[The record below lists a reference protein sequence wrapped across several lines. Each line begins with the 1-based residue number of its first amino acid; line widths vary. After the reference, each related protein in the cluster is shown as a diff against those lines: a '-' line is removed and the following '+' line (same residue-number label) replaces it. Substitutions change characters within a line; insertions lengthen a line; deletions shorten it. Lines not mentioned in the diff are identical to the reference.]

1 MRLTKFLVAVA
12 LVIGLTSK
20 LLAQSQPPGTLAWK
34 NGFPAATNAQPGQFF
49 GFVDV
54 QGTFT
59 VNAGWKVSIT
69 VEWIPNPAP
78 RGAQPMGRGVDP
90 FLGNW
95 GENKVAFPG
104 GPTVGTDPARERK
117 IPDLGAC
124 RVRQGST
131 TKWLATRRPTTT
143 SGRLVNEHLQH
154 RDQVNRALRLEV
166 R

>member
-20 LLAQSQPPGTLAWK
+20 LLAQAQPPGTLAWK

-59 VNAGWKVSIT
+59 VNAGWKVSIA
-69 VEWIPNPAP
+69 VAWIPNPAP

-104 GPTVGTDPARERK
+104 GPPSERIRNASSSGK
-117 IPDLGAC
+117 EN
-124 RVRQGST
+124 
-131 TKWLATRRPTTT
+131 TR
-143 SGRLVNEHLQH
+143 SGRMPCSSRIHHQMVSHSASNHHL
-154 RDQVNRALRLEV
+154 RSPC
-166 R
+166 